1 MRIKVENL
9 SKSFDGKVILDNINL
24 EIQEKRVS
32 CFIGPNGAG
41 KTTLLKVLNLLEKPS
56 RGNLYYDNKHYAEID
71 RLSLQRRM
79 VLLAQEAV
87 MFNTSVFNNVAYGLK
102 ARKRKGVKKKVK
114 RVLEMVRLSG
124 METRS
129 ALSLSGGESQRVAL
143 ARALVFDPEVVFL
156 DEPTHNLD
164 PISKKI
170 VEDLIFQLK
179 SQFQKTVVLSTHDLS
194 FAERFAHQVYFL
206 KKGGIIEKGE
216 AGRIFS
222 SPSSFYSAQF
232 MGITNLFQGK
242 LLRENGATFLNLE
255 KIKIEVVSLNQD
267 SEIQKERV
275 SAFLRP
281 EEILVSRKPF
291 LSSARNCFQGGITRM
306 EERGG
311 LVELTVDCGIP
322 FAVVLTKRSKDDLGL
337 TPGKKVYLTFKAS
350 AVHLMPENSDVKG
363 GECE

>member
-1 MRIKVENL
+1 MRIKVEKL
-9 SKSFDGKVILDNINL
+9 SKSFDGKIILDNINL
-24 EIQEKRVS
+24 EIEEKRVS

-41 KTTLLKVLNLLEKPS
+41 KTTLLKILNLLEKPS

-102 ARKRKGVKKKVK
+102 TRKRKDVKKKVK

-143 ARALVFDPEVVFL
+143 ARALVFDPEIVFL

-164 PISKKI
+164 PISKRI
-170 VEDLIFQLK
+170 VEGLIFQLK
-179 SQFQKTVVLSTHDLS
+179 SQFQKTVVLSTHDLL

-206 KKGGIIEKGE
+206 RKGRIVEQGE

-232 MGITNLFQGK
+232 MGISNLFQGK
-242 LLRENGATFLNLE
+242 LFRENGSTFLNLE
-255 KIKIEVVSLNQD
+255 KINIEIASLSQD
-267 SEIQKERV
+267 LEMQNKWV

-281 EEILVSRKPF
+281 EEILVSKEPF
-291 LSSARNCFQGGITRM
+291 LSSARNCFQGRITRM

-311 LVELTVDCGIP
+311 LVELTVECGIP
-322 FAVVLTKRSKDDLGL
+322 FVVVLTKRSKDDLSL
-337 TPGKKVYLTFKAS
+337 THAKKVYLTFKAS
-350 AVHLMPENSDVKG
+350 AVHLMPENLNVKG
-363 GECE
+363 GERE